1 MNVYSSND
9 SESMAHALYNT
20 YLSHCIVIE
29 ARVFDLANRVTE
41 DGFTCWEFWEDGS
54 VGIWV
59 PETDEK
65 EIRVECM
72 GMQCTVAM
80 NRATLGAAL
89 TLMAINH
96 EIWSVHESGGDPAY
110 LIKLQGDLQEYVLRR
125 GLRVRRRCDR
135 KLSRLTCNYGST

>member
-1 MNVYSSND
+1 MNVYSSAD
-9 SESMAHALYNT
+9 SDGMAKALYNI
-20 YLSHCIVIE
+20 YLSYCFNIE
-29 ARVFDLANRVTE
+29 ARVFSLAAQVTE
-41 DGFTCWEFWEDGS
+41 KGFVCWEFWEEGF

-65 EIRVECM
+65 EIEVECL

-96 EIWSVHESGGDPAY
+96 EIWAVHEAGDDPSY
-110 LIKLQGDLQEYVLRR
+110 LIKLQDDLQDYV
-125 GLRVRRRCDR
+125 
-135 KLSRLTCNYGST
+135 YAEGSGFDAGAVASFLD